1 MVDGYCPNQNTANRF
16 SKICSDLYSSVPDRD
31 LNDVFAG
38 KTILLR
44 KATMRVT
51 LHRPLVIA
59 CQKPWKEVLSR
70 VSAQTKE
77 MKPRASAV
85 AFLNMARIAS
95 SCCFVGP
102 SVQCYSVVL
111 ATLFVVYVIKPIPKN
126 ALNSTADSS
135 NYRAISLN
143 SIMSEI
149 IDYIIIPLIESI
161 FPMCI
166 KNQPHY
172 VHS

>member
-1 MVDGYCPNQNTANRF
+1 MF
-16 SKICSDLYSSVPDRD
+16 
-31 LNDVFAG
+31 
-38 KTILLR
+38 
-44 KATMRVT
+44 
-51 LHRPLVIA
+51 RPLFQCAWQGPKWCICRTDHLVEESHHA
-59 CQKPWKEVLSR
+59 GHSSSPPCHSVSEAMER
-70 VSAQTKE
+70 SAQTKE

-85 AFLNMARIAS
+85 AFLSMARIAS